1 MKVSYWYNNKDIR
14 IEEVPIPIPG
24 PKEMLVKVISCGICG
39 SDIVEWYRL
48 PRAPLVQG
56 HEIGAEVVA
65 LGDSVNKYKL
75 GDRVFIAPKVP
86 CMKCSYCKNGHYP
99 QCSEVQERL
108 PGGFAEYILVPEILV
123 ESGTYLLPE
132 NITCD
137 QSTFIEPL
145 ACTVRAQRLAGV
157 HPVRDNSC
165 FANPAGG
172 IKPTQSETSDS
183 NIQKESG
190 TFSNG
195 VKKGQSVLVIGCG
208 TSGLLNVKLAKAK
221 GCKVIA
227 TDINKMKLKFA
238 AHMGADIIIDAANNI
253 SEQLVAKNTQK
264 ADVVFLCAS
273 ADSAMEQT
281 WKCVDKGGVIVLFAV
296 PGPDKKVIVPINDF
310 WMKEITIITS
320 YYCGPPDITE
330 AMKLIESGNIVVDD
344 LITHRL
350 PLTDIAQGFQLVAD
364 GRESIKVIIKPNE
377 QRKHEISEA
386 MGKNKVKK

>member
-1 MKVSYWYNNKDIR
+1 MKVAYWYNNKDIR
-14 IEEVPIPIPG
+14 IEKVPTPKPG

-86 CMKCSYCKNGHYP
+86 CLKCFYCKNGHYP
-99 QCSEVQERL
+99 QCSEVKERL

-123 ESGTYLLPE
+123 ERGTHLLPE
-132 NITCD
+132 NITYD

-145 ACTVRAQRLAGV
+145 ACVVRAQRQA
-157 HPVRDNSC
+157 
-165 FANPAGG
+165 
-172 IKPTQSETSDS
+172 
-183 NIQKESG
+183 
-190 TFSNG
+190 G

-208 TSGLLNVKLAKAK
+208 TSGLLNVKLAKAS

-227 TDINKMKLKFA
+227 ADINKVKLEFA
-238 AHMGADIIIDAANNI
+238 LLMGADAIIDVVNNVP
-253 SEQLVAKNTQK
+253 ERLVEENGKK

-273 ADSAMEQT
+273 ATSAVKQA
-281 WKCVDKGGVIVLFAV
+281 WGCVDKGGVIVLFAV
-296 PGPDKKVIVPINDF
+296 PGPDKKVVVPINDF

-320 YYCGPPDITE
+320 YYCGPPDIAR
-330 AMKLIESGNIVVDD
+330 AMKLIESGKIIVDD

-350 PLTDIAQGFQLVAD
+350 PLNDVAFGFQLVLD

-377 QRKHEISEA
+377 HKEPMKLAKHRK
-386 MGKNKVKK
+386 K